1 MAAKKRETLLAEAAI
16 KAVINQETEVLRQEM
31 KAKDRRIAELESM
44 LRQVVEIITRSLPGH
59 PPLPPVQA
67 KPLPPA
73 FVAAEPDI
81 PQGPQTELAEEDD
94 LGEGRWA

>member
-31 KAKDRRIAELESM
+31 KAKDRRIAELEST
-44 LRQVVEIITRSLPGH
+44 LRQVVEIITRSLPGQL
-59 PPLPPVQA
+59 PPLVTA
-67 KPLPPA
+67 KPPPA
-73 FVAAEPDI
+73 FIAAEQDI
-81 PQGPQTELAEEDD
+81 PQGPQTALAEEDD